1 MGRTYHRFSVC
12 CGLLSFEKGQH
23 KMPEFD
29 GKVVLITGGT
39 GGIGAA
45 TVRRMSQLGANVLFT
60 GRQLQLANS
69 IIRQTEQNPGKV
81 VFVPADLSVPEEV
94 KKIVRAAISTFGRL
108 DFAFN
113 NAGTLGPR
121 CLLTQQSED
130 VFDYV
135 FAVNVKAVF
144 LLLESELRF
153 MVQQHC
159 GGSIVNT
166 SSVNGMIATPG
177 FAPYVASKHAVLGLT
192 KSAAVEYGQHGIRV
206 NAVSPGAIRTQL
218 LRDAVGSEEAV
229 DNLGA
234 SHPLLRI
241 GTPEEVAA
249 TVVWLFSDCSSYLTG
264 QSLVLDGGLTA
275 QRPAAVVSTAVS
287 TGARDNCEFSR
298 SEADARNSGA

>member
-1 MGRTYHRFSVC
+1 
-12 CGLLSFEKGQH
+12 
-23 KMPEFD
+23 MPQFD
-29 GKVVLITGGT
+29 DKVVLITGGT
-39 GGIGAA
+39 GSIGAA

-60 GRQLQLANS
+60 GRQLELANS
-69 IIRQTEQNPGKV
+69 VIRQTEHNPGKV

-94 KKIVRAAISTFGRL
+94 EKIVPAVISSFGRL

-113 NAGTLGPR
+113 NAGTSGPR
-121 CLLTQQSED
+121 RLLAEPSED

-177 FAPYVASKHAVLGLT
+177 FAPYVASKHALLGLT
-192 KSAAVEYGQHGIRV
+192 QSAAIEYGQYGIRV
-206 NAVSPGAIRTQL
+206 NAVSPGAIRTPL
-218 LRDAVGSEEAV
+218 LRDAVGSEKAL
-229 DNLGA
+229 DSLSA

-241 GTPEEVAA
+241 GTPEEVAE
-249 TVVWLFSDCSSYLTG
+249 TVVWLFSDSSSYVTG

-275 QRPAAVVSTAVS
+275 QRPAAVSSVLGSTD
-287 TGARDNCEFSR
+287 TQDNYEFSR
-298 SEADARNSGA
+298 SVGGSQE